1 MNGLHR
7 RESNRPLGD
16 RKESERL
23 ISLQEAAALLELD
36 EDDVKAFVAE
46 GKIPAYNI
54 GGKFLR
60 FRKGQVE
67 ALRSRL
73 RMLKRQSV
81 PIYHLAQPPPGPGS
95 KHGYSFFDRI
105 RDFFY
110 FNDFY
115 ILAFVLITLLIAVII
130 TKR

>member
-7 RESNRPLGD
+7 SGLNSLRND

-23 ISLQEAAALLELD
+23 ISLEEAAALLELD
-36 EDDVKAFVAE
+36 EGDIKVFVAE

-73 RMLKRQSV
+73 RMLKHQSV
-81 PIYHLAQPPPGPGS
+81 PIYHLVPPPEPGTRQ
-95 KHGYSFFDRI
+95 KYSFFDRI
-105 RDFFY
+105 RDFIY

-115 ILAFVLITLLIAVII
+115 ILAFILIALLIAVII

>member
-1 MNGLHR
+1 MHR
-7 RESNRPLGD
+7 SESNRTPVYGKGSEPLIG
-16 RKESERL
+16 
-23 ISLQEAAALLELD
+23 LQEAAALLELG
-36 EDDVKAFVAE
+36 EEDVKAFVAE

-73 RMLKRQSV
+73 RMLKHQSV
-81 PIYHLAQPPPGPGS
+81 PIYHLTPPPESGP

-115 ILAFVLITLLIAVII
+115 ILAFILIALLIAVII

>member
-7 RESNRPLGD
+7 SELNSPRND

-23 ISLQEAAALLELD
+23 ISLEEAAALLELD
-36 EDDVKAFVAE
+36 EGDIKAFVAE

-73 RMLKRQSV
+73 RMLKHQSV
-81 PIYHLAQPPPGPGS
+81 PIYHLTPPPEPGTRQ
-95 KHGYSFFDRI
+95 KYSFFDRI
-105 RDFFY
+105 RDFVY

-115 ILAFVLITLLIAVII
+115 ILAFILIALLIAVII

>member
-7 RESNRPLGD
+7 SESNRPYDD

-23 ISLQEAAALLELD
+23 ISLEEAAGLLELNE
-36 EDDVKAFVAE
+36 EDVRAFVAE

-73 RMLKRQSV
+73 RLLKHQSV
-81 PIYHLAQPPPGPGS
+81 PIYHLTPPPQGPDP

-110 FNDFY
+110 YNDFF
-115 ILAFVLITLLIAVII
+115 ILAFILISLLIAVIV

>member
-7 RESNRPLGD
+7 SESNRPLGD

-36 EDDVKAFVAE
+36 EEDVKTFVAE

-73 RMLKRQSV
+73 RMLKYQSV
-81 PIYHLAQPPPGPGS
+81 PIHHLTPPPDLGT
-95 KHGYSFFDRI
+95 KQKYSFFDRI
-105 RDFFY
+105 RDFIY

-115 ILAFVLITLLIAVII
+115 ILAFVLIALLIAVII